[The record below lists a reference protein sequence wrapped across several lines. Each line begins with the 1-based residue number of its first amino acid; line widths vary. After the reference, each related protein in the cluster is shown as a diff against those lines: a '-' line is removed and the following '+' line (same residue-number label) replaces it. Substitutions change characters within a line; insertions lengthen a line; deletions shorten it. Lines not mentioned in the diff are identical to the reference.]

1 MGGVTSRSQFSRYQ
15 LRAQGAEPPSRPWE
29 TRARNITEILLADL
43 PLLEKTDKAM
53 LLARLGEVWSKKDPQ
68 RARKWFALA
77 VETLETAPADKTE
90 AACQRLAAG
99 VLLGII
105 SGRDRAP
112 ADRLIPI
119 IETSKNVKTE
129 NERLENA
136 HAPGPG
142 GNGSYP

>member
-1 MGGVTSRSQFSRYQ
+1 MSLV
-15 LRAQGAEPPSRPWE
+15 
-29 TRARNITEILLADL
+29 
-43 PLLEKTDKAM
+43 
-53 LLARLGEVWSKKDPQ
+53 KKDPQ

-105 SGRDRAP
+105 SGRDRAL

-119 IETSKNVKTE
+119 IETSKNVKSE

-136 HAPGPG
+136 HVLIQAE
-142 GNGSYP
+142 SDLSIVIRALLRSSVRTR